1 MSALGKLVA
10 SVILDTAEWTV
21 GTDKAKHLAAQTAS
35 SIDGSFKDLE
45 RNVKSTLGGIAAAA
59 AAGFGIAALR
69 NTFDAY
75 AEGAAKLVDLAA
87 KAGTTVEALSGIAP
101 IAKFSATS
109 MDDVANAAAKLA
121 KGVVNAGDSS
131 TGAGKALA
139 FLGISAK
146 DANGRVKDSVTLME
160 EIAGK
165 LSQYEDGIVKTTIAQ
180 DLFGKTGA
188 NMIPFLK
195 DLAEYGVQDAT
206 ITTAQARAAKEY
218 EEDLVRLGMAK
229 SAVGKIISKEFLPVA
244 DAVVKVMLEMTTKS
258 GGLRD
263 KTKQLAED
271 GSLRQFAMMGVQ
283 AIALLINA
291 GDSVMRIFD
300 AVGEGIGVFIAR
312 VSNTLGAVGD
322 AVIHFIRGEYR
333 QAWDD
338 LQTAGARDAAMV
350 EDSGNRIRGIFE
362 KPLAGDQFVKTVEEK
377 LAQIDAASR
386 KSADAAKKTG
396 AAYIEGAKAA
406 AVNTTAIDSFLDS
419 LGKQTVKLQE
429 NLQSLRLYGVETKET
444 ALAVAKFEL
453 AEGNLAKVMKELAK
467 VDPDEAE
474 RLKKK
479 ILLLAG
485 QKDAVEASLE
495 SERKY
500 NEARKAWVETQAK
513 AIQAIDQQVEEEKRA
528 IATFGMSKQAVTEYA
543 VAQLEARKA
552 ILQMTEGTEA
562 EIAALNAQIAALKD
576 LASLQGQRQ
585 ELENQSRLWG
595 DIADKAGHFFADLL
609 TNGRSAFSNLRD
621 QVKSLAQE
629 MIAFF
634 AKRWILQMV
643 AGGSGA
649 GATAASAALNGM
661 GSSATSSL
669 MSGMI
674 SGAGT
679 GIGGAFGTGV
689 LTGAGDFVGTG
700 LAGMAGNLA
709 LAAGATDAF
718 AATVAAAV
726 PVIGWIVAI
735 AAVLYSIYG
744 QSAGGPKGGGSFMG
758 SFDASGNLTGPMR
771 VPNTDNG
778 RFFTPG
784 QSDPQMQALSAATG
798 RGYVDFVRAL
808 GGNAQGMQF
817 GFGFDTDPNGTAQNR
832 VSSEVRDASGRLI
845 YGVRDREIGRDQ
857 NQIGPEL
864 QLEASRAM
872 LAALQHSDL
881 PSYLAHVFDGLTAS
895 TATQEQINDAIKAAT
910 ALKTIFDVVTRDP
923 LADLAAST
931 EANSNRF
938 QTALRNNATAI
949 KDAMSHFDHSTA
961 STEHL
966 RDATI
971 AYYNAQLQLISG
983 IDQVKQSVDDLFG
996 GTIRSL
1002 EMGGMDKQGQYDF
1015 LRNEAATLQ
1024 QQALASSDPETV
1036 RRLAEQINADLNAAF
1051 NLLSPEEQNAHRAEF
1066 LSGTRSTQAALDARL
1081 EALRRQA
1088 IEDTKDVLR
1097 QIKELIGANTQ
1108 LETHNA
1114 ATNLTAAN
1122 TQLTA
1127 AQTPRTLILQSPNG
1141 EQQVITLP

>member
-21 GTDKAKHLAAQTAS
+21 GTDKAKHMAAATAT

-45 RNVKSTLGGIAAAA
+45 RNIKSTLGGIAAAV
-59 AAGFGIAALR
+59 AAGFGVRALKEA
-69 NTFDAY
+69 FDQY
-75 AEGAAKLVDLAA
+75 TQGAAKLVDLAG
-87 KAGTTVEALSGIAP
+87 KAGTTVEALSGIVP
-101 IAKFSATS
+101 IAKLSATS
-109 MDDVANAAAKLA
+109 IDDVANAAAKLS
-121 KGVVNAGDSS
+121 KGVVNASRE
-131 TGAGKALA
+131 TVGAGKALA
-139 FLGISAK
+139 FLDISAK
-146 DANGRVKDSVTLME
+146 DANGRLKDSVTLME

-165 LSQYEDGIVKTTIAQ
+165 LSKYEDGIVKTTIAQ

-195 DLAEYGVQDAT
+195 DLAVYGVQDAT

-218 EEDLVRLGMAK
+218 EEDLVRVGMAK
-229 SAVGKIISKEFLPVA
+229 SAVAKIISKEFLPVA
-244 DAVVKVMLEMTTKS
+244 DAVVKSFLEMTTRA

-263 KTKQLAED
+263 TVKGLAED
-271 GSLRQFAMMGVQ
+271 SSLRAFAMMGVD
-283 AIALLINA
+283 AIALVMNSVDGATRVFKLFGEEIGYQVA
-291 GDSVMRIFD
+291 RAVDSL
-300 AVGEGIGVFIAR
+300 
-312 VSNTLGAVGD
+312 STLGQAVYYNATFQFQKTLEVLQAGNARMAD
-322 AVIHFIRGEYR
+322 MAVAHAARM
-333 QAWDD
+333 QAI
-338 LQTAGARDAAMV
+338 LTA
-350 EDSGNRIRGIFE
+350 
-362 KPLAGDQFVKTVEEK
+362 PLAGDAFKASIEK
-377 LAQIDAASR
+377 NLAAIDAAMG
-386 KSADAAKKTG
+386 KSAETAKQSADGYK
-396 AAYIEGAKAA
+396 AFAA
-406 AVNTTAIDSFLDS
+406 AADVNTTAIDSFIDS
-419 LGKQTVKLQE
+419 LGRQTAKLQE
-429 NLQSLRLYGVETKET
+429 NLQSLRLYGIETKET
-444 ALAVAKFEL
+444 AVAVAKYEISQ
-453 AEGNLAKVMKELAK
+453 GNLAKVLAEVAK
-467 VDPDEAE
+467 VNPKLAE
-474 RLKKK
+474 QLKAE
-479 ILLLAG
+479 ILLRAG

-629 MIAFF
+629 MIALF

-643 AGGSGA
+643 AGGGGA
-649 GATAASAALNGM
+649 GATGASAALNGM

-758 SFDASGNLTGPMR
+758 SFDASGNLVGPMR

-1066 LSGTRSTQAALDARL
+1066 LSGTRTTQAALDARL

-1097 QIKELIGANTQ
+1097 QIKELIGANTER
-1108 LETHNA
+1108 ETHNA
-1114 ATNLTAAN
+1114 ETNLTAAN
-1122 TQLTA
+1122 TQLIA
-1127 AQTPRTLILQSPNG
+1127 AQTPHTLILQSANG
-1141 EQQVITLP
+1141 EQQVVTLP